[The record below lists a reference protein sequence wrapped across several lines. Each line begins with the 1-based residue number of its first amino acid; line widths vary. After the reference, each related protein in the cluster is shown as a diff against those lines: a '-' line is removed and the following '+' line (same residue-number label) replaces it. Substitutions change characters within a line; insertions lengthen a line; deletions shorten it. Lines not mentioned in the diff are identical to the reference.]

1 VEELELLQRAKTG
14 NKSAMNSLLK
24 DNYKILYGYILK
36 MTGNVQNT
44 EDIVQETML
53 KAIINIEKFR
63 PDAKFSTWL
72 ITIGT
77 NLYRDS
83 LRKNKRIVELED
95 NEICTNASIEEEILA
110 RIEVK
115 RAIEIL
121 MKLSYEKRAAFILK
135 NYYGY
140 KYEEIAK
147 ILDCPV
153 GTVRSRIHYCVQ
165 YVFNALKG
173 SEDNYE

>member
-1 VEELELLQRAKTG
+1 VGELELLQQAKTG

-36 MTGNVQNT
+36 MTGNIQNT

-53 KAIINIEKFR
+53 KALINIEKFK

-83 LRKNKRIVELED
+83 LRKNKRIVELEEAELCS
-95 NEICTNASIEEEILA
+95 NTSIEEEVLA
-110 RIEVK
+110 RVEFK

-147 ILDCPV
+147 ILDCPI

-165 YVFNALKG
+165 YISNALKG